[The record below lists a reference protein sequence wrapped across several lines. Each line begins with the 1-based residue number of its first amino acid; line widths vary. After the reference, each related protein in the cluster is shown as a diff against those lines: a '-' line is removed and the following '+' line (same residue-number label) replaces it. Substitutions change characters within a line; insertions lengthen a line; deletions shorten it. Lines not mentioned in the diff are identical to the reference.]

1 MNMNNQVKFQSDTC
15 IGCQLCYKSCFIDV
29 IRWNETDKKPEFK
42 YLEDCVHCNYCEV
55 VCPKNCIEIVPD
67 FKGEL
72 FHQSFNQY
80 K

>member
-1 MNMNNQVKFQSDTC
+1 MNMNNQVKFQSDAC
-15 IGCQLCYKSCFIDV
+15 IGCKLCYKSCFIDV
-29 IRWNETDKKPEFK
+29 IRWNEIEKKPEFK

-55 VCPKNCIEIVPD
+55 VCPKNCIEIIAD

-72 FHQSFNQY
+72 FHQSFEQY